1 MNIFYHEMRMHRHS
15 IIIWSISFCLIM
27 ILFMTLYPVI
37 EKNVNNFAKLLK
49 NFPPEFIAAFN
60 IDIMTFGNALGFYA
74 FTFAYT
80 SLIAAIQATKYGISI
95 LSIEEREKTADF
107 LLTKPVSRKSILF
120 QKLLATTTSLVIT
133 NLIFFAAA
141 YFTVSSY
148 AGDDL
153 LIRPFIL
160 ITLSLF
166 MVQMI
171 FMAIGLFVSM
181 IPRKIK
187 AVNPITMGIVFAFFI
202 IQLFSS
208 AFDDKSMTYFT
219 PFKYFDAEVIIQTNR
234 YEPVYLALTLLLILI
249 LGGIAV
255 TRYLKKDMAQI

>member
-1 MNIFYHEMRMHRHS
+1 MRMHRHS
-15 IIIWSISFCLIM
+15 IIYWSVSFCLLM
-27 ILFMTLYPVI
+27 VLFMTLYPTI
-37 EKNVNNFAKLLK
+37 EKNVNNFAKLLD

-60 IDIMTFGNALGFYA
+60 IDILTFGNALGFYA
-74 FTFAYT
+74 FTFVYT

-107 LLTKPVSRKSILF
+107 LLTKPVSRKTILF
-120 QKLLATTTSLVIT
+120 QKLLASTTSLAIT
-133 NLIFFAAA
+133 NTIFFLAA
-141 YFTVSSY
+141 YFTVSNY
-148 AGDDL
+148 AGDDMR
-153 LIRPFIL
+153 IKPFIL

-166 MVQMI
+166 LVQLI
-171 FMAIGLFVSM
+171 FMAIGLFISM
-181 IPRKIK
+181 IPQKIK

-208 AFDDKSMTYFT
+208 AFDDKSVTYFT

-234 YEPVYLALTLLLILI
+234 YDPVYLALTFSLIII
-249 LGGIAV
+249 LGGIAI